1 MSFEEFFSIITLL
14 ATLFTTER
22 NRLSIYVPTTERRG
36 NLFRF
41 FCFFGGGGHIVF
53 GADPVGVC
61 ETVASF
67 PCVIF

>member
-14 ATLFTTER
+14 ATLFSKER

-36 NLFRF
+36 SLFRF
-41 FCFFGGGGHIVF
+41 FGVGGHIVF
-53 GADPVGVC
+53 VADPVGVC